1 MLAAADAMPRLPMT
15 RTEIREMDAHRSLCL
30 RVAVDTDDRHTV
42 DLSQIM
48 IFIYITRAW
57 HPHCQHAK
65 DTALCTRGIRR
76 RNPYPLA

>member
-30 RVAVDTDDRHTV
+30 RVAIDTDDRHTV

-48 IFIYITRAW
+48 IFIY
-57 HPHCQHAK
+57 
-65 DTALCTRGIRR
+65 
-76 RNPYPLA
+76 Y